1 MASKK
6 KIRCGKGVSATSDA
20 PPIEAVVSDGRDEL
34 QHVLAQI
41 ETRRAE
47 RQRTWQRRLER
58 RSVAFR
64 HRHRRPVRLGAARV

>member
-6 KIRCGKGVSATSDA
+6 KIRCGKDVSATSDA
-20 PPIEAVVSDGRDEL
+20 PPIEAVVSDRDEL
-34 QHVLAQI
+34 QHALAQI